1 MQEFRAVAVAA
12 AQQAG
17 KIIADAYRTD
27 FRVEFKQGAT
37 TNLVTEV
44 DRRSEAAIVEALS
57 KAFPDHRILAEEGG
71 EGSQQQSPYKWIVD
85 PLDGTTN
92 FAHGFP
98 AFCVSIGL
106 EVEGRVVLG
115 VVYDPLRQELFEAE
129 AGRGAFLNGERI
141 RVSRAAA
148 LDQALLVTGFAY
160 DQEGRRSNLE
170 HFARFVLRAQGI
182 RRTGTAAID
191 LCYVASGRID
201 GFWELE
207 LCPWDV
213 AAGSLIVAEA
223 GGRVTDFAG
232 NPCSI
237 YGDKILAS
245 NGSIHQAMIDVLAG
259 K

>member
-1 MQEFRAVAVAA
+1 MQDFRAVAVAA

-115 VVYDPLRQELFEAE
+115 EI
-129 AGRGAFLNGERI
+129 GRAH
-141 RVSRAAA
+141 V
-148 LDQALLVTGFAY
+148 
-160 DQEGRRSNLE
+160 
-170 HFARFVLRAQGI
+170 
-182 RRTGTAAID
+182 
-191 LCYVASGRID
+191 
-201 GFWELE
+201 
-207 LCPWDV
+207 
-213 AAGSLIVAEA
+213 
-223 GGRVTDFAG
+223 
-232 NPCSI
+232 
-237 YGDKILAS
+237 
-245 NGSIHQAMIDVLAG
+245 
-259 K
+259 